1 MTAERKQG
9 DRMRCVDPW
18 GAILEHYDG
27 DWHIVGQVGL
37 APIGDGHHESALA
50 DDKDQA
56 QDTTV
61 VAD

>member
-1 MTAERKQG
+1 MSLVR
-9 DRMRCVDPW
+9 
-18 GAILEHYDG
+18 
-27 DWHIVGQVGL
+27 
-37 APIGDGHHESALA
+37 IGDGHHESAVA

>member
-1 MTAERKQG
+1 MS
-9 DRMRCVDPW
+9 
-18 GAILEHYDG
+18 
-27 DWHIVGQVGL
+27 L
-37 APIGDGHHESALA
+37 APVGDGHHESALA